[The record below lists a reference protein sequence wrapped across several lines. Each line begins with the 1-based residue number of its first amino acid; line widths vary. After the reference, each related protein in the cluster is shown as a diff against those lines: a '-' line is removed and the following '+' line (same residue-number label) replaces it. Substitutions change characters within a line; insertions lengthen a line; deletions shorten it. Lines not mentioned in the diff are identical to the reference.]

1 MVFENRKDSSLQ
13 MGKKGTISIRVPSAA
28 QFATGQNTSVIRF
41 LVTIPNVV
49 HRQQALKQ
57 RVFRAA
63 LVAHQPCLKPWRI
76 KTSSDTAHVHE
87 DPTDE
92 RAKETVRP

>member
-41 LVTIPNVV
+41 LVTIPNVD
-49 HRQQALKQ
+49 HQQQALKQ
-57 RVFRAA
+57 RKESSGQLSSPIN
-63 LVAHQPCLKPWRI
+63 LVSSPGELKPAQTQHTYTRI
-76 KTSSDTAHVHE
+76 RLMKG
-87 DPTDE
+87 
-92 RAKETVRP
+92 RKKQ